1 MNFFISD
8 LEATLRLNWLERLKV
23 EVKRVLG
30 KNIFLCDSCQYDWRG
45 ACRNPAR
52 PSATSCPDYKKRG
65 K

>member
-1 MNFFISD
+1 MNFFISG
-8 LEATLRLNWLERLKV
+8 LEATLGLNWLERLKL

-52 PSATSCPDYKKRG
+52 PNTTSCPDYKKRG